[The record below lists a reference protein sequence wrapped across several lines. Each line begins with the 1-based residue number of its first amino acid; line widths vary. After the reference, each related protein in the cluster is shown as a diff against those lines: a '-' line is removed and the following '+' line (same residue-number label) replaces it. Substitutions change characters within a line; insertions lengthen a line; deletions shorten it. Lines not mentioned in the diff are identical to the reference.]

1 MRFNYENNDKLKKN
15 ENKRQDF
22 LLFLPT
28 SGLIDGRQFQYYY
41 RGGHR
46 CAQSTTHNIGTACHL
61 SDR

>member
-46 CAQSTTHNIGTACHL
+46 CAQSTTHNIG
-61 SDR
+61 

>member
-28 SGLIDGRQFQYYY
+28 SGLIDGRQFQYYEWWTE
-41 RGGHR
+41 RSDVH
-46 CAQSTTHNIGTACHL
+46 HDNNIGTACHL